1 MKFNIKKEHK
11 PYIIGGLAVIVIYFL
26 FRRKKLLPTKAE
38 TATATEL
45 ITEQAT
51 TAATYPNSQYQT
63 WANQLE
69 TAMDDIGTDENTI
82 ISIFKNL
89 KNNTDYLKLFQA
101 FGTRKYTGGY
111 LPGWAN
117 DSWDL
122 GQWLVEELDSEE
134 ITQINNELASKGIT
148 YRIS

>member
-26 FRRKKLLPTKAE
+26 FRRKNLLPTKAE
-38 TATATEL
+38 AATTSEL

-69 TAMDDIGTDENTI
+69 TAMDDLFTDNDTVFAV
-82 ISIFKNL
+82 FKNL

-101 FGTRKYTGGY
+101 FGTRKYTGGV

-122 GQWLVEELDSEE
+122 GQWIVEEMPQDK
-134 ITQINNELASKGIT
+134 IDQINRDLASKGIT